1 MDRVTGQEPWATAPW
16 TAQDT
21 ARLRRGS
28 AGYAGRSR
36 TAGAALLLLLAIAA
50 LVPVFAGTARAE
62 EDSIL
67 SGSGIQ
73 YPGGFDMNT
82 VGEIRGRAEGLDRP
96 ERGPVR
102 FRLLTGRESYIV
114 LGSPAWFWRD
124 TGADLPEGTEV
135 RVLGSK
141 TLGRDGRLYI
151 IAQEMKILPS
161 GRSVVLRHSDG
172 YPLWKGP
179 REGPFGTRGGF
190 GSPMNGGMGG
200 MGSDHGG
207 MGGRHR

>member
-50 LVPVFAGTARAE
+50 LVPVFEGTARAE
-62 EDSIL
+62 EDTIL

-73 YPGGFDMNT
+73 YPGGFDLNT
-82 VGEIRGRAEGLDRP
+82 VGEIHGRAEGLDRP

-102 FRLLTGRESYIV
+102 FRLLAGRESYIV

-124 TGADLPEGTEV
+124 TGADLPDGTEV

-151 IAQEMKILPS
+151 IAQEMQILPS
-161 GRSVVLRHSDG
+161 GRSVVLRHNDG
-172 YPLWKGP
+172 YPAWRGP

-190 GSPMNGGMGG
+190 GSPTHGGNGGMG
-200 MGSDHGG
+200 SEHGG
-207 MGGRHR
+207 MGGGHR